1 MSEFV
6 YKAFRKEEMELQ
18 FNPQASVNDQAKWS
32 QERARLSAAA
42 RENFPSRL
50 NVPYG
55 PSARQVLDIFPAR
68 RPSAPVNL
76 FFHGGYWRGGNKD
89 DNSLIASLLVPAGA
103 TAVVVEYDL
112 CPAVAVGDIV
122 RQARSAVV
130 WAYRNIAG
138 FGGDPSRLFVSGMSA
153 GGHLV
158 AMALAHDWEKE
169 GVPGNVI
176 KGAVAISG
184 VYDLMPVLHVSVNA
198 EIRLTPESARDDNPM
213 LHPPRPIAPLALA
226 VGGDESPGWKQ
237 MSLDFFRLCKARGVN
252 CEHLEIPGRHHFS
265 ISHLLGEP
273 NNPLA
278 SALLRQMNL

>member
-6 YKAFRKEEMELQ
+6 YKAFRKEDMEVQ
-18 FNPQASVNDQAKWS
+18 FNPQASVNDQSKWS

-42 RENFPSRL
+42 RENFKSRL

-55 PSARQVLDIFPAR
+55 PSPRQVLDIFPAQR
-68 RPSAPVNL
+68 ADAPVNL
-76 FFHGGYWRGGNKD
+76 FFHGGYWRGGSKD
-89 DNSLIASLLVPAGA
+89 DNSLIAGLLVPAGA

-112 CPAVAVGDIV
+112 CPAVTVADIV
-122 RQARSAVV
+122 RQARAAIV

-138 FGGDPSRLFVSGMSA
+138 FGGDPSKLFISGMSA

-158 AMALAHDWEKE
+158 AMALARDWEKE
-169 GVPGNVI
+169 DVPGNVI

-198 EIRLTPESARDDNPM
+198 AIRLTPESARDNNPM
-213 LHPPRPIAPLALA
+213 LHPPRPVAPLVLA

-237 MSLDFFRLCKARGVN
+237 MSLDFFRLCKGRGVDS
-252 CEHLEIPGRHHFS
+252 EHIEIPGRHHYS

-273 NNPLA
+273 TNPLA
-278 SALLRQMNL
+278 GAILRQMSL

>member
-68 RPSAPVNL
+68 PPSAPVNL

-89 DNSLIASLLVPAGA
+89 DNSLVASLLVPAGA

-112 CPAVAVGDIV
+112 CPAVMVGDIV
-122 RQARSAVV
+122 RQARAAVV

-158 AMALAHDWEKE
+158 AMILAHDWEKE
-169 GVPGNVI
+169 GVPANVI

-198 EIRLTPESARDDNPM
+198 EIRLTPESARDNNPM

-237 MSLDFFRLCKARGVN
+237 MSLDFFRLSKARGVN

-265 ISHLLGEP
+265 ISHLLGES

-278 SALLRQMNL
+278 SALLRQMSL